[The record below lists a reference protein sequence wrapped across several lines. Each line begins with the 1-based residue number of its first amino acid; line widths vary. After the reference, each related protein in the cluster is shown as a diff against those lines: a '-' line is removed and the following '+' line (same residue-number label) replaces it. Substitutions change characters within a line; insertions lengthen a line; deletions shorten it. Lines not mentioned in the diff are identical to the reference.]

1 MIEAE
6 SGRPSIQRVLI
17 VAPTPFFGDR
27 GCHVR
32 IYEEARALARIGIAT
47 EIVTYHA
54 GRDLPDMV
62 IRRARKLPGFQPRA
76 LGPGYGRPV
85 LDMMLLGA
93 SHRAARRFRPQ
104 LLHAHLHEGIAV
116 GIALRSLTGVPL
128 VADLQ
133 GSVTEELIDH
143 DFLQPSGAVVKMMRR
158 FERWLVNQ
166 PDAVVS
172 SSTAGASLLQA
183 QGVPAARIESLPDG
197 VDLEMFQPLAPDPA
211 LVRRYHLEGKRV
223 VVFLGVLTEYQ
234 GVDALLD
241 AVPIVLQHVPD
252 AHFLIMGYP
261 NEELYRQKVRTAGL
275 LDHVTLPGR
284 IPYDDAARHLALG
297 SVAVSAKQSLTEANG
312 KLLNYMACALPIV
325 ATDTPVN
332 REILGDLGVY
342 AKVGDTAALADRLIA
357 LLQDADRRAKLGHAL
372 RHRSHTQFSWPSLC
386 ERLVRVYHRVARPQ
400 THDRHAAQL

>member
-1 MIEAE
+1 MTSAEARIYNTGLAIIGESPRAFPVVFPGPAPTCMIEAE
-6 SGRPSIQRVLI
+6 PGRPSIQRVLI

-76 LGPGYGRPV
+76 LGPGYGRPA

-143 DFLQPSGAVVKMMRR
+143 DFLQPSGAVVRMMRR

-166 PDAVVS
+166 PDALVS
-172 SSTAGASLLQA
+172 SSTAGASLLQT

-241 AVPIVLQHVPD
+241 AVPIVMRQVPD

-261 NEELYRQKVRTAGL
+261 NEELYRDKVRRPACSITSPCRAEFRMTMPP
-275 LDHVTLPGR
+275 DISHWDQS
-284 IPYDDAARHLALG
+284 PY
-297 SVAVSAKQSLTEANG
+297 
-312 KLLNYMACALPIV
+312 
-325 ATDTPVN
+325 
-332 REILGDLGVY
+332 
-342 AKVGDTAALADRLIA
+342 
-357 LLQDADRRAKLGHAL
+357 RRSS
-372 RHRSHTQFSWPSLC
+372 R
-386 ERLVRVYHRVARPQ
+386 
-400 THDRHAAQL
+400 